1 MLHKTKGIVISY
13 VPYKETSIIA
23 QIFTQ
28 KFGLE
33 SFIENG
39 VRSPK
44 GRQKMALF
52 QAMTMLD
59 LVIYQNPK
67 KDIQRIAEMRC
78 TYVAHTLQT
87 DLRKSAVLMF
97 MTEILQ
103 KSLHGNEA
111 NETLF
116 DFVEN
121 ALMLLDNFTEDF
133 EDFHLHFMLQM
144 SHYLGF
150 GSRTS
155 TEFVNQLE
163 QHSWFLTP
171 ETQAFLEQMYSAEF
185 GKKFLQNKAQ
195 RNQLLDT
202 LIMYYKMYNERFDNF
217 KTLHVLREIS
227 G

>member
-23 QIFTQ
+23 QIFTE

-39 VRSPK
+39 VRSSK

-67 KDIQRIAEMRC
+67 KDIQRISEMRC

-87 DLRKSAVLMF
+87 DPRKSAVLMF

-103 KSLHGNEA
+103 KSLHGNEP
-111 NETLF
+111 NQTLF

-121 ALMLLDNFTEDF
+121 ALMLLDNFSEDF
-133 EDFHLHFMLQM
+133 EDFHLHFMSQM

-150 GSRTS
+150 GSRTAS
-155 TEFVNQLE
+155 EFINQLE
-163 QHSWFLTP
+163 QHGWHLTP
-171 ETQAFLEQMYSAEF
+171 ETQAYLEQMYEVEF
-185 GKKFLQNKAQ
+185 GQKFLQNKAQ

>member
-13 VPYKETSIIA
+13 VPYKETSIIT
-23 QIFTQ
+23 QIFTE

-39 VRSPK
+39 VRSAK

-67 KDIQRIAEMRC
+67 KDIQRISEMHC

-87 DLRKSAVLMF
+87 DPRKAAVLMF

-103 KSLHGNEA
+103 KSLHSNEP
-111 NETLF
+111 NQTLF

-121 ALMLLDNFTEDF
+121 ALMLLDTLSIDF

-150 GSRTS
+150 GSRTAA
-155 TEFVNQLE
+155 EFASQLA
-163 QHSWFLTP
+163 QHNWHITS
-171 ETQAFLEQMYSAEF
+171 ETLAYLESMYSAIF
-185 GKKFLQNKAQ
+185 GEKFLQNKSQ
-195 RNQLLDT
+195 RNHLLDT
-202 LIMYYKMYNERFDNF
+202 LILYYRMYNERFENF
-217 KTLHVLREIS
+217 RTLSVLREIS